1 MGSAPRAGSVIRT
14 KNASNALRTPN
25 LKDGQYSRRLS
36 RRHASEQVESK
47 RAASRLR
54 KLQLSPVAQKLA
66 NGLQNAMPSW
76 SRLPSEQS
84 RFLDYRDLL

>member
-1 MGSAPRAGSVIRT
+1 MLPIEYSSRNSLIDKPSSAGPQHCWYQASQHPLSHHRAR
-14 KNASNALRTPN
+14 
-25 LKDGQYSRRLS
+25 
-36 RRHASEQVESK
+36 EQVESPK
-47 RAASRLR
+47 AAIRLR